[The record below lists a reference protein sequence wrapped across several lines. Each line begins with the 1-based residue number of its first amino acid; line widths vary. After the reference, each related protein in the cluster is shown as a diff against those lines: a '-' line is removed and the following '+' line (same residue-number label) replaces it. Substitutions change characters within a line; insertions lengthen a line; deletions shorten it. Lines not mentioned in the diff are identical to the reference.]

1 MKHIF
6 KKFHIGSNHEPNRS
20 NENPSP
26 VAAASS
32 SPCVSDNRPATAL
45 GQTSGNSPPSPSSS
59 PSLAT
64 TSPGGGSVT
73 QVSVPNR
80 SDYFSSEEEFQ
91 VQLALAI
98 SASNSDFRDDPE
110 KDQIR
115 AATLLSLGNH
125 RIDSTSRDQGDA
137 AEVLSRQYWEYNLLD
152 YEEKVANG
160 FYDVLSTDSAVQGK
174 IPSLSDIE
182 ASFGS
187 SGFEVV
193 MVNMTVDPALE
204 ELVQIAQCIA
214 DCPGTEVRVLVQR
227 LAELVMGH
235 MGGPVKDPHFMLAR
249 WMERST
255 ELRTSLHTSVL
266 PIGSINIG
274 LSRHRA
280 LLFKVLAD
288 SIKMPCRLVK
298 GSHYTGVEEDAVNI
312 IKLEDEREFLVDLMG
327 APGTLLPADT
337 VNAKDTTNF
346 KPYNPKVS
354 RIPSLHHSN
363 DVGISSARPTLGH
376 EEGSSQNF
384 GAEAI
389 SLIDG
394 KLSYGRTESVPS
406 SSGTGTS
413 RHKGAHFGDGNVRLN
428 VNVVPFGQSSE
439 DSKNLF
445 ADLNPFQIRGT
456 GKSFMPNKFSDNKS
470 EELQKPTIGHPP
482 VPLWK
487 NRVAFNAVPNKNEY
501 DYMEGRFPRISRAP
515 NDHNMALSS
524 SNSTVSENVKPGG
537 SGTSNDLIASVRSAE
552 VGSSS
557 SNMNTQLAS
566 SMIEP
571 NILPLIDEQNR
582 KSNGER
588 SGNTDMEDEKVDA
601 VDGRDNLIRFDNRR
615 KFTYDR
621 SVGTNL
627 ILKDPGS
634 PSPLVNPSSNRFE
647 QVYDDVDVGQ
657 CEIQWED
664 LVIGERIGLGSYGE
678 VYHADWNDTEVAV
691 KKFLDQDFSGA
702 ALAEFKREVLIMRQL
717 RHPNIVLFMGA
728 VTRPPNL
735 SIVTEFLP
743 RGSLYRIIH
752 RPNCQID
759 EKRRIKMALDVAR
772 GMNCLHTSNPTIVHR
787 DLKSPNLLVDKNWN
801 VKVSDFGLSRLKHN
815 TFLSSKSTGG
825 TPEWM
830 APEVLRNEPS
840 NEKCDVYSFGIILW
854 ELATLRLPWSGMNP
868 MQVVGA
874 VGFRNLRLEIPKE
887 VDPTVARIIREC
899 WQTDPNLRPS
909 FSQLANI
916 LKPLQRLVLP
926 PHSDQPSSSVLQEI
940 SVNSTP

>member
-20 NENPSP
+20 SENPSP
-26 VAAASS
+26 VAASS
-32 SPCVSDNRPATAL
+32 SPCVSDNRPATAP
-45 GQTSGNSPPSPSSS
+45 GQTSGNSPSSPSSS

-64 TSPGGGSVT
+64 TPPGGGSVT
-73 QVSVPNR
+73 PVSVPPNR
-80 SDYFSSEEEFQ
+80 ADYFSSEEEFQ

-125 RIDSTSRDQGDA
+125 RIDSTARDQGDA

-152 YEEKVANG
+152 YEEKVVNG

-235 MGGPVKDPHFMLAR
+235 MGGPVKDAHFMLAR

-255 ELRTSLHTSVL
+255 ELRTSLQTSVL

-312 IKLEDEREFLVDLMG
+312 IKLEDEREFLVDLMA
-327 APGTLLPADT
+327 APGTLLPADIF
-337 VNAKDTTNF
+337 NAKDTTNF

-354 RIPSLHHSN
+354 KIPSLHHSK
-363 DVGISSARPTLGH
+363 DGISSAKPSSAL
-376 EEGSSQNF
+376 EEGSSKNF
-384 GAEAI
+384 EAEAI
-389 SLIDG
+389 SLVDG
-394 KLSYGRTESVPS
+394 KLSYGRAESVPS

-413 RHKGAHFGDGNVRLN
+413 RYKGAHLGDGNVRLN

-445 ADLNPFQIRGT
+445 ADLNPFQIKGT
-456 GKSFMPNKFSDNKS
+456 GKSFIPNKLSDNKI
-470 EELQKPTIGHPP
+470 EELQKPTIGHPA

-501 DYMEGRFPRISRAP
+501 DYMEGRFPRISRGP
-515 NDHNMALSS
+515 NDHNLALSS
-524 SNSTVSENVKPGG
+524 SNSTVSENVNPGG
-537 SGTSNDLIASVRSAE
+537 SGTPTDLSTLTRSAE

-557 SNMNTQLAS
+557 SKMNSRPAS
-566 SMIEP
+566 AMIEP

-582 KSNGER
+582 NSNGEH
-588 SGNTDMEDEKVDA
+588 SGNAEMEDEKVDA
-601 VDGRDNLIRFDNRR
+601 VDGRENLIRFDNRR

-634 PSPLVNPSSNRFE
+634 PSLLVNPSTNRFE

-664 LVIGERIGLGSYGE
+664 LIIGERIGLGSYGE
-678 VYHADWNDTEVAV
+678 VYHADWNGTEVAV

-752 RPNCQID
+752 RPHCQID

-874 VGFRNLRLEIPKE
+874 VGFQNRRLEIPKE
-887 VDPTVARIIREC
+887 VDPTVARIIWEC

-926 PHSDQPSSSVLQEI
+926 PHSDQRSSSVLQEI